1 MTPFKNYS
9 YNYHFNYRAW
19 CEWAGCKGEEK
30 FPKQNPRKFPKIL
43 GSFRKCSALL

>member
-30 FPKQNPRKFPKIL
+30 FPKIL